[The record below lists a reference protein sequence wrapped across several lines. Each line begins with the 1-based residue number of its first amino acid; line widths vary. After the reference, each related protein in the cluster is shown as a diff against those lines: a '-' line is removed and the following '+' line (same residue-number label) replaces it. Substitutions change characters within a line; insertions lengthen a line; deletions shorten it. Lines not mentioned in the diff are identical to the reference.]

1 MKRMLAVCMLAA
13 TIFGVSC
20 GTNENKTNTSGDSVL
35 NSPPPPSMTDDNTGT
50 PGTTVDSTA
59 KDTMGI
65 DTGHTR
71 H

>member
-20 GTNENKTNTSGDSVL
+20 GTNEDKTNNSDSTL
-35 NSPPPPSMTDDNTGT
+35 NAPPPPMTDDNTGT

-59 KDTMGI
+59 RDTMGI
-65 DTGHTR
+65 DTAHTI